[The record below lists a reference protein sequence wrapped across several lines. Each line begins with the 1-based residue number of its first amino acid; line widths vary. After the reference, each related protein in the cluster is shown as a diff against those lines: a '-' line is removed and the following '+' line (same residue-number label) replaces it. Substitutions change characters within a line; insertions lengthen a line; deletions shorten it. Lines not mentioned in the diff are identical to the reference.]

1 MTGDAGECEGLQE
14 EMMAHYKKGTFIVG
28 VQEDNQ
34 VPLLRQPDGSL
45 YQPIFTDILEFRRF
59 AGDKKLK
66 MLAIPSAKIP
76 EALIPDARG
85 VVINHWA

>member
-1 MTGDAGECEGLQE
+1 M
-14 EMMAHYKKGTFIVG
+14 
-28 VQEDNQ
+28 
-34 VPLLRQPDGSL
+34 
-45 YQPIFTDILEFRRF
+45 YQPIFTDILEFRRL

-85 VVINHWA
+85 VVINPLGVNAQLSVHRPKKEKPEA